1 MEKIADTPVERIT
14 LPITGMTCANC
25 SATIERNLKKM
36 PGVTEVNVNYA
47 TEKASVA
54 FDPAL
59 VNEEKMR
66 VLVGDLGYGVATGRI
81 EIPVS
86 GMTCANCAA
95 TIERNLK
102 KVPGVVDATVNLAT
116 ERASIEFIPTIAGY
130 ADFKKKIE
138 DIGYGVIEA
147 DGASA
152 GATRRDVEAEAR
164 EAEVA
169 KQRRLLQIGVTLT
182 VPIFLLSMGMTLG
195 LVPHAAWVNWVLFA
209 LATPVQFYVGK
220 QYYVGAYKALKNGST
235 NMDVLIALGSSA
247 AYFYS
252 VAVLLFPTLGYMT
265 FFETSAL
272 IITLILVGKYLE
284 AVAKGRTSSAIKALI
299 GLQPKTARVVR
310 NGVETDVPVED
321 VRLGDTLIVRPGE
334 KIAVDGVVMD
344 GRSSVDESMLTGE
357 SLPVDKRP
365 GDEVIGATINASGML
380 TIQATKVGADS
391 ALAQI
396 IRLVEEA
403 QGSKAPIQA
412 LADRVSGIF
421 VPVVISIAV
430 LTFLFWFFVA
440 KAGFTLAM
448 VNMVAVLVI
457 ACPCALG
464 LATPTAIMAGTGR
477 AAQNGI
483 LFRSSEAL
491 ERTEQVKVIVLDKTG
506 TITQGKP
513 AVTDIITTTPA
524 LLGLAAAAERG
535 SEHPLGQAIVR
546 AAEDAGITLS
556 KPEAFEAVAGQG
568 IRAEV
573 AEHHVVV
580 GTTRLMSNEGV
591 ATDAW
596 HAAGSNGNGASQPAG
611 EAFPRAI
618 VDGNGLSLD
627 AKPGVEVVSPGN
639 ASPLQVV
646 ARLQGEGKTAMLVA
660 VDGQI
665 AGVIGVA
672 DTVKESSAAA
682 IAALQAQG
690 LRVVML
696 TGDNQRTAEAIA
708 AQVGITDV
716 IAEVLP
722 GDKAAVVRAIQSGE
736 RQMAGGE
743 WQVADGK
750 SPMADGDPPSAV
762 VAMVGDGVNDAPAL
776 AQADVGMAIGTGAD
790 VAMATAGVTLMSGE
804 LNGVA
809 KAIAL
814 SRGTMKTIRQN
825 LFWAFFYNVLLIPV
839 AVAGLLHNAP
849 WLAAGAMAFS
859 SIFVV
864 TNSLRLRGIKLG
876 GV

>member
-1 MEKIADTPVERIT
+1 MENITDVSVEHVT

-54 FDPAL
+54 FDPAR
-59 VNEEKMR
+59 VNEGQMR
-66 VLVGDLGYGVATGRI
+66 ALVGDLGYGVATGRI

-102 KVPGVVDATVNLAT
+102 KVPGVVDANVNLAT

-147 DGASA
+147 EGAGVA
-152 GATRRDVEAEAR
+152 RRDVEAEAR

-169 KQRRLLQIGVTLT
+169 RQRRLLTIGVALT
-182 VPIFLLSMGMTLG
+182 IPIFLLSMGMMLG
-195 LVPHAAWVNWVLFA
+195 LIPHTAWVNWVLFA

-220 QYYVGAYKALKNGST
+220 QYYVGAYKALKNGSA

-252 VAVLLFPTLGYMT
+252 VAVLLFPTLGHMT
-265 FFETSAL
+265 YFETSAL

-310 NGVETDVPVED
+310 DGVETDVPVED

-412 LADRVSGIF
+412 LADRVSGVF
-421 VPVVISIAV
+421 VPVVIGIAL

-457 ACPCALG
+457 VCPCALG

-491 ERTEQVKVIVLDKTG
+491 ERTEKTQVIVLDKTG

-513 AVTDIITTTPA
+513 AVTDVVVRERESGIRNRVIADAQFPA
-524 LLGLAAAAERG
+524 PDIQSPIPDSQSLLRLAASAERG
-535 SEHPLGQAIVR
+535 SEHPLGQAIVK
-546 AAEDAGITLS
+546 AAEDAGVQPG

-568 IRAEV
+568 IHAEV
-573 AEHHVVV
+573 DGHRVVV
-580 GTTRLMSNEGV
+580 GTARLMSNEGV
-591 ATDAW
+591 PVDA
-596 HAAGSNGNGASQPAG
+596 AVLQIVEQLQSQ
-611 EAFPRAI
+611 
-618 VDGNGLSLD
+618 
-627 AKPGVEVVSPGN
+627 
-639 ASPLQVV
+639 
-646 ARLQGEGKTAMLVA
+646 GKTAMLVA

-696 TGDNQRTAEAIA
+696 TGDNRRTADAIA
-708 AQVGITDV
+708 AQVGIEHV

-722 GDKAAVVRAIQSGE
+722 GEKAATIKAIQGEEGGGAEEQRQKEGDSG
-736 RQMAGGE
+736 R
-743 WQVADGK
+743 
-750 SPMADGDPPSAV
+750 
-762 VAMVGDGVNDAPAL
+762 
-776 AQADVGMAIGTGAD
+776 
-790 VAMATAGVTLMSGE
+790 
-804 LNGVA
+804 
-809 KAIAL
+809 
-814 SRGTMKTIRQN
+814 
-825 LFWAFFYNVLLIPV
+825 
-839 AVAGLLHNAP
+839 
-849 WLAAGAMAFS
+849 
-859 SIFVV
+859 
-864 TNSLRLRGIKLG
+864 
-876 GV
+876 